1 MILVVGETYDSLL
14 GLRSLMKDVEAIPSL
29 TLDLPNMKGRVG
41 GEEVVAITG
50 GTSDYLSLLSTVKAI
65 QTYHPRAVFSI
76 GEATSLSTLLHVGDI
91 IIGNR
96 IFLHGVNFD
105 AYGLAYGVIPG
116 FKPYFYS
123 DLDMARRAEEIGQK
137 ISDITVTRGDI
148 LSGEKKIID
157 QEELSAMI
165 LRRYASVGRLLAYDC
180 VTAGSAIACANEKI
194 PYLPLRAITYVPTE
208 GEDGLM
214 RERRISLESNVDV
227 AKLLVALV
235 KEGGFG
241 A

>member
-14 GLRSLMKDVEAIPSL
+14 GLRSLLKDVEAIPSL
-29 TLDLPNMKGRVG
+29 VLDLPAMRGRIG

-50 GTSDYLSLLSTVKAI
+50 GTSDYLSLLSTAKAI
-65 QTYHPRAVFSI
+65 DAYHPRAVFSI
-76 GEATSLSTLLHVGDI
+76 GEATALSTLLHVGDI

-96 IFLHGVNFD
+96 IFLHGVNFV
-105 AYGLAYGVIPG
+105 AYGLAYGTIPG
-116 FKPYFYS
+116 FQPYFFS
-123 DLDMARRAEEIGQK
+123 DIDLARKAEEIGQNV
-137 ISDITVTRGDI
+137 SGITVTRGDI

-157 QEELSAMI
+157 QVELSALV
-165 LRRYASVGRLLAYDC
+165 LRRYASSGRLLAYDC
-180 VTAGSAIACANEKI
+180 VSAGSAIACANEKI
-194 PYLPLRAITYVPTE
+194 PYLPLRAITYLPVE

-214 RERRISLESNVDV
+214 RERRISLQSNVDV

-235 KEGGFG
+235 KEGGLS